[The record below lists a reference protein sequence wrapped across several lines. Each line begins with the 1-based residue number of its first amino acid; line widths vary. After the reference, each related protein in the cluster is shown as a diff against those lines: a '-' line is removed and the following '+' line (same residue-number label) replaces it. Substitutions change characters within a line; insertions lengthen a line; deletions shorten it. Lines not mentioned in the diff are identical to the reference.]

1 MTLNFK
7 SWAVAWGGRGYGAG
21 DTFLRPYFWN
31 SIKMVV
37 PAVVLSTFIGAMTG
51 YVLTKWRF
59 KGDSWIFLFLLFG
72 CFIPFQAILLPMAR
86 TLGVLGISNSILG
99 LVLVHTVYG
108 IPFTTLFFRNYY
120 VSIPSELIKAARID
134 GAGFFK
140 IFFKILLPISAPII
154 VVTVIWQFTQ
164 IWNDFLFGATFSFGK
179 AAPIQVALNNMVLSS
194 TSVKEY
200 NVDMASAIIAGIPT
214 LIVYVLAGKY
224 FHKRIN
230 FRSSERII
238 MKTLKIEDLSKN
250 FGSTEVLKKIN
261 LEIDEGNF
269 LVLLGPSGCGKST
282 LLNIIAGLETINEG
296 NVYIDDYNVSK
307 VEPKDRNIAMVF
319 QSYALYPSM
328 NVKEN
333 MVFGLKQAK
342 TSKEKIEEQ
351 LKKVSTFLQV
361 DELLN
366 RKPSQLSGGQRQR
379 VAIGRALVREPR
391 IFLFDEPLSNL
402 DAKLR
407 VEMRRE
413 IKKLH
418 QRLKTTVVYV
428 THDQT
433 EAMSLGTKIA
443 IMNHGVIQQNDTPE
457 IIYHKP
463 SNTFVADFIGSPSM
477 NLIKG
482 NLIQNSK
489 KISFV
494 AEGSDNSIQIP
505 MNDYNFDK
513 KIEFNNKEV
522 YFGIRPEHIHF
533 KKSNENDFE
542 VKLRADLSEYIGHE
556 QIVTFNYSNQEILAK
571 FASTIKIEMN
581 KEMSLYFDLSHIS
594 LFDKSSKERI

>member
-1 MTLNFK
+1 
-7 SWAVAWGGRGYGAG
+7 
-21 DTFLRPYFWN
+21 
-31 SIKMVV
+31 
-37 PAVVLSTFIGAMTG
+37 
-51 YVLTKWRF
+51 
-59 KGDSWIFLFLLFG
+59 
-72 CFIPFQAILLPMAR
+72 
-86 TLGVLGISNSILG
+86 
-99 LVLVHTVYG
+99 
-108 IPFTTLFFRNYY
+108 
-120 VSIPSELIKAARID
+120 
-134 GAGFFK
+134 
-140 IFFKILLPISAPII
+140 
-154 VVTVIWQFTQ
+154 
-164 IWNDFLFGATFSFGK
+164 
-179 AAPIQVALNNMVLSS
+179 
-194 TSVKEY
+194 
-200 NVDMASAIIAGIPT
+200 
-214 LIVYVLAGKY
+214 
-224 FHKRIN
+224 
-230 FRSSERII
+230 

-296 NVYIDDYNVSK
+296 NVFIDDYNVSK

-333 MVFGLKQAK
+333 MIFGLKQAK
-342 TSKEKIEEQ
+342 TSKDKIKEQ
-351 LKKVSTFLQV
+351 LEKVSKFLQV
-361 DELLN
+361 DQLLE

-418 QRLKTTVVYV
+418 QQLKTTVVYV

-457 IIYHKP
+457 NIYNKP
-463 SNTFVADFIGSPSM
+463 NNTFVADFIGSPSM

-482 NLIQNSK
+482 KLKQTSNI
-489 KISFV
+489 ISFV
-494 AEGSDNSIQIP
+494 AELSLI
-505 MNDYNFDK
+505 
-513 KIEFNNKEV
+513 
-522 YFGIRPEHIHF
+522 HI
-533 KKSNENDFE
+533 
-542 VKLRADLSEYIGHE
+542 
-556 QIVTFNYSNQEILAK
+556 
-571 FASTIKIEMN
+571 
-581 KEMSLYFDLSHIS
+581 
-594 LFDKSSKERI
+594 

>member
-1 MTLNFK
+1 
-7 SWAVAWGGRGYGAG
+7 
-21 DTFLRPYFWN
+21 
-31 SIKMVV
+31 
-37 PAVVLSTFIGAMTG
+37 
-51 YVLTKWRF
+51 
-59 KGDSWIFLFLLFG
+59 
-72 CFIPFQAILLPMAR
+72 
-86 TLGVLGISNSILG
+86 
-99 LVLVHTVYG
+99 
-108 IPFTTLFFRNYY
+108 
-120 VSIPSELIKAARID
+120 
-134 GAGFFK
+134 
-140 IFFKILLPISAPII
+140 
-154 VVTVIWQFTQ
+154 
-164 IWNDFLFGATFSFGK
+164 
-179 AAPIQVALNNMVLSS
+179 
-194 TSVKEY
+194 
-200 NVDMASAIIAGIPT
+200 
-214 LIVYVLAGKY
+214 
-224 FHKRIN
+224 
-230 FRSSERII
+230 
-238 MKTLKIEDLSKN
+238 MKTLKIEELSKN

-333 MVFGLKQAK
+333 MIFGLKQAK

-351 LKKVSTFLQV
+351 LKKVSSFLQV
-361 DELLN
+361 DSLLE

-418 QRLKTTVVYV
+418 QQLKTTVVYV

-457 IIYHKP
+457 IIYNKP

-482 NLIQNSK
+482 NLKQNTDNV
-489 KISFV
+489 SFI
-494 AEGSDNSIQIP
+494 AEGSNLEIP
-505 MNDYNFDK
+505 IKHYDFK
-513 KIEFNNKEV
+513 KKSELGNKEV
-522 YFGIRPEHIHF
+522 YFGIRPEHIYF
-533 KKSNENDFE
+533 KKLNEDDLEIN
-542 VKLRADLSEYIGHE
+542 LSADLSEYIGHE

-571 FASTIKIEMN
+571 FPSTIKVELN
-581 KEMSLYFDLSHIS
+581 KETKLYFDLTQVS
-594 LFDKSSKERI
+594 LFDSKSEERI

>member
-1 MTLNFK
+1 
-7 SWAVAWGGRGYGAG
+7 
-21 DTFLRPYFWN
+21 
-31 SIKMVV
+31 
-37 PAVVLSTFIGAMTG
+37 
-51 YVLTKWRF
+51 
-59 KGDSWIFLFLLFG
+59 
-72 CFIPFQAILLPMAR
+72 
-86 TLGVLGISNSILG
+86 
-99 LVLVHTVYG
+99 
-108 IPFTTLFFRNYY
+108 
-120 VSIPSELIKAARID
+120 
-134 GAGFFK
+134 
-140 IFFKILLPISAPII
+140 
-154 VVTVIWQFTQ
+154 
-164 IWNDFLFGATFSFGK
+164 
-179 AAPIQVALNNMVLSS
+179 
-194 TSVKEY
+194 
-200 NVDMASAIIAGIPT
+200 
-214 LIVYVLAGKY
+214 
-224 FHKRIN
+224 
-230 FRSSERII
+230 

-296 NVYIDDYNVSK
+296 NVFIDDYNVSK

-333 MVFGLKQAK
+333 MIFGLKQAK
-342 TSKEKIEEQ
+342 TSKDKIKEQ
-351 LKKVSTFLQV
+351 LEKVSKFLQV
-361 DELLN
+361 DQLLE

-418 QRLKTTVVYV
+418 QELKTTVVYV

-457 IIYHKP
+457 NIYNKP
-463 SNTFVADFIGSPSM
+463 NNTFVADFIGSPSM

-482 NLIQNSK
+482 KLKQSSNI
-489 KISFV
+489 ISFV
-494 AEGSDNSIQIP
+494 AEGSNLEIPIDN
-505 MNDYNFDK
+505 YNFKANDNL
-513 KIEFNNKEV
+513 NNKEV
-522 YFGIRPEHIHF
+522 FFGIRPEHIFF
-533 KKSNENDFE
+533 KKLNENDFE
-542 VKLRADLSEYIGHE
+542 ITLRADLSEYIGHE
-556 QIVTFNYSNQEILAK
+556 QIMTFDYDNQEILAK
-571 FASTIKIEMN
+571 FPSTIKTELS
-581 KEMSLYFDLSHIS
+581 KETKLYFDLTQVS
-594 LFDKSSKERI
+594 LFDAKTEERI

>member
-1 MTLNFK
+1 
-7 SWAVAWGGRGYGAG
+7 
-21 DTFLRPYFWN
+21 
-31 SIKMVV
+31 
-37 PAVVLSTFIGAMTG
+37 
-51 YVLTKWRF
+51 
-59 KGDSWIFLFLLFG
+59 
-72 CFIPFQAILLPMAR
+72 
-86 TLGVLGISNSILG
+86 
-99 LVLVHTVYG
+99 
-108 IPFTTLFFRNYY
+108 
-120 VSIPSELIKAARID
+120 
-134 GAGFFK
+134 
-140 IFFKILLPISAPII
+140 
-154 VVTVIWQFTQ
+154 
-164 IWNDFLFGATFSFGK
+164 
-179 AAPIQVALNNMVLSS
+179 
-194 TSVKEY
+194 
-200 NVDMASAIIAGIPT
+200 
-214 LIVYVLAGKY
+214 
-224 FHKRIN
+224 
-230 FRSSERII
+230 

-296 NVYIDDYNVSK
+296 NVFIDDYNVSK

-333 MVFGLKQAK
+333 MIFGLKQAK
-342 TSKEKIEEQ
+342 TSKDKIKEQ
-351 LKKVSTFLQV
+351 LEKVSKFLQV
-361 DELLN
+361 DQLLE

-418 QRLKTTVVYV
+418 QQLKTTVVYV

-457 IIYHKP
+457 NIYNKP
-463 SNTFVADFIGSPSM
+463 NNTFVADFIGSPSM

-482 NLIQNSK
+482 KLKQSSNI
-489 KISFV
+489 ISFV
-494 AEGSDNSIQIP
+494 AEGSNLEIPIDN
-505 MNDYNFDK
+505 YNFKANDNL
-513 KIEFNNKEV
+513 NNKEV
-522 YFGIRPEHIHF
+522 FFGIRPEHIFF
-533 KKSNENDFE
+533 KKLNENDFE
-542 VKLRADLSEYIGHE
+542 ITLRADLSEYIGHE
-556 QIVTFNYSNQEILAK
+556 QIMTFDYDNQEILAK
-571 FASTIKIEMN
+571 FPSTIKTDLA
-581 KEMSLYFDLSHIS
+581 KETKLYFDLTQVS
-594 LFDKSSKERI
+594 LFDAKTEERI

>member
-1 MTLNFK
+1 
-7 SWAVAWGGRGYGAG
+7 
-21 DTFLRPYFWN
+21 
-31 SIKMVV
+31 
-37 PAVVLSTFIGAMTG
+37 
-51 YVLTKWRF
+51 
-59 KGDSWIFLFLLFG
+59 
-72 CFIPFQAILLPMAR
+72 
-86 TLGVLGISNSILG
+86 
-99 LVLVHTVYG
+99 
-108 IPFTTLFFRNYY
+108 
-120 VSIPSELIKAARID
+120 
-134 GAGFFK
+134 
-140 IFFKILLPISAPII
+140 
-154 VVTVIWQFTQ
+154 
-164 IWNDFLFGATFSFGK
+164 
-179 AAPIQVALNNMVLSS
+179 
-194 TSVKEY
+194 
-200 NVDMASAIIAGIPT
+200 
-214 LIVYVLAGKY
+214 
-224 FHKRIN
+224 
-230 FRSSERII
+230 

-296 NVYIDDYNVSK
+296 NVFIDDYNVSK

-333 MVFGLKQAK
+333 MIFGLKQAK
-342 TSKEKIEEQ
+342 TSKDKIKEQ
-351 LKKVSTFLQV
+351 LEKVSKFLQV
-361 DELLN
+361 DQLLE

-418 QRLKTTVVYV
+418 QQLKTTVVYV

-457 IIYHKP
+457 NIYNKP
-463 SNTFVADFIGSPSM
+463 NNTFVADFIGSPSM

-482 NLIQNSK
+482 KLKQSSNI
-489 KISFV
+489 ISFV
-494 AEGSDNSIQIP
+494 AQGSNLEIPIDN
-505 MNDYNFDK
+505 YNFKANDNL
-513 KIEFNNKEV
+513 NNKEV
-522 YFGIRPEHIHF
+522 FFGIRPEHIFF
-533 KKSNENDFE
+533 KKLNDNDFE
-542 VKLRADLSEYIGHE
+542 ITLRADLSEYIGHE
-556 QIVTFNYSNQEILAK
+556 QIMTFDYDNQEILAK
-571 FASTIKIEMN
+571 FPSTIKTELS
-581 KEMSLYFDLSHIS
+581 KETKLYFDLTQVS
-594 LFDKSSKERI
+594 LFDAKTEERI

>member
-1 MTLNFK
+1 
-7 SWAVAWGGRGYGAG
+7 
-21 DTFLRPYFWN
+21 
-31 SIKMVV
+31 
-37 PAVVLSTFIGAMTG
+37 
-51 YVLTKWRF
+51 
-59 KGDSWIFLFLLFG
+59 
-72 CFIPFQAILLPMAR
+72 
-86 TLGVLGISNSILG
+86 
-99 LVLVHTVYG
+99 
-108 IPFTTLFFRNYY
+108 
-120 VSIPSELIKAARID
+120 
-134 GAGFFK
+134 
-140 IFFKILLPISAPII
+140 
-154 VVTVIWQFTQ
+154 
-164 IWNDFLFGATFSFGK
+164 
-179 AAPIQVALNNMVLSS
+179 
-194 TSVKEY
+194 
-200 NVDMASAIIAGIPT
+200 
-214 LIVYVLAGKY
+214 
-224 FHKRIN
+224 
-230 FRSSERII
+230 
-238 MKTLKIEDLSKN
+238 MKTLKIEELSKN
-250 FGSTEVLKKIN
+250 FGTTEVLKKIN

-351 LKKVSTFLQV
+351 LTKVSSFLQV

-418 QRLKTTVVYV
+418 QKLKTTVVYV

-443 IMNHGVIQQNDTPE
+443 IMNHGVIQQNDSPE
-457 IIYHKP
+457 IIYNKP

-482 NLIQNSK
+482 KLNENSD
-489 KISFV
+489 KISFT
-494 AEGSDNSIQIP
+494 ADGE
-505 MNDYNFDK
+505 NFDITIK
-513 KIEFNNKEV
+513 NYDFKNTSQLNNKEV
-522 YFGIRPEHIHF
+522 YLGIRPEHIYF
-533 KKSNENDFE
+533 KKSNEDDFE
-542 VKLRADLSEYIGHE
+542 ITLRADLSEYIGHE
-556 QIVTFNYSNQEILAK
+556 QIITFNYANQELLAK
-571 FASTIKIEMN
+571 FPSTIKIELN
-581 KEMSLYFDLSHIS
+581 KEAKLYFDLTQVS
-594 LFDKSSKERI
+594 LFDLSTEERL

>member
-1 MTLNFK
+1 
-7 SWAVAWGGRGYGAG
+7 
-21 DTFLRPYFWN
+21 
-31 SIKMVV
+31 
-37 PAVVLSTFIGAMTG
+37 
-51 YVLTKWRF
+51 
-59 KGDSWIFLFLLFG
+59 
-72 CFIPFQAILLPMAR
+72 
-86 TLGVLGISNSILG
+86 
-99 LVLVHTVYG
+99 
-108 IPFTTLFFRNYY
+108 
-120 VSIPSELIKAARID
+120 
-134 GAGFFK
+134 
-140 IFFKILLPISAPII
+140 
-154 VVTVIWQFTQ
+154 
-164 IWNDFLFGATFSFGK
+164 
-179 AAPIQVALNNMVLSS
+179 
-194 TSVKEY
+194 
-200 NVDMASAIIAGIPT
+200 
-214 LIVYVLAGKY
+214 
-224 FHKRIN
+224 
-230 FRSSERII
+230 

-296 NVYIDDYNVSK
+296 NVFIDDYNVSK

-333 MVFGLKQAK
+333 MIFGLKQAK
-342 TSKEKIEEQ
+342 TSKDKIKEQ
-351 LKKVSTFLQV
+351 LEKVSKFLQV
-361 DELLN
+361 DQLLE

-418 QRLKTTVVYV
+418 QQLKTTVVYV

-457 IIYHKP
+457 NIYNKP
-463 SNTFVADFIGSPSM
+463 NNTFVADFIGSPSM

-482 NLIQNSK
+482 KLKQSSNV
-489 KISFV
+489 ISFI
-494 AEGSDNSIQIP
+494 AEGSKLEIP
-505 MNDYNFDK
+505 IANYNFKANDNL
-513 KIEFNNKEV
+513 NNKEV
-522 YFGIRPEHIHF
+522 FFGIRPEHIFF
-533 KKSNENDFE
+533 KKLNENDFE
-542 VKLRADLSEYIGHE
+542 ITLRADLSEYIGHE
-556 QIVTFNYSNQEILAK
+556 QIMTFDYDNQEILAK
-571 FASTIKIEMN
+571 FPSTIKTELS
-581 KEMSLYFDLSHIS
+581 KETKLYFDLTQVS
-594 LFDKSSKERI
+594 LFDAKTEERI